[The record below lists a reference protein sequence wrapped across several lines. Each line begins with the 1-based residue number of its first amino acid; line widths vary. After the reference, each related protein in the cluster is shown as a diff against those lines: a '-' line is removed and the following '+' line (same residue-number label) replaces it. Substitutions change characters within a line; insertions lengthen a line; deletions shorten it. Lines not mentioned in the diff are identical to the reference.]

1 MFDLDLHYDLKTKP
15 FVIKHKSDK
24 TVFEFGLGL
33 GFIWVIYSLNT
44 MT

>member
-1 MFDLDLHYDLKTKP
+1 MFDLDLHYDLKTKS

-33 GFIWVIYSLNT
+33 GLIRVI
-44 MT
+44 